1 MKKIENYLKAVQR
14 LDEANIEYRK
24 HPDNDVIRD
33 GLIQRFEFTFELAWK
48 ASKEYLMDQGFSN
61 DLHFPKQV
69 LRAAYENH
77 MIDDEAVWLKMLSSR
92 NSSSHIYDDRVAAA
106 IAKDIATSFLPVLKK
121 LSGYFKGNTKTHLVG
136 ILGGVIWCIGQ
147 SFSMIASEKAGAAI
161 SYGLGQGATL
171 VSALWGIL
179 IWHEFRRAPRS
190 SDFLNAGMFVLF
202 VIGLGFLI
210 YAGA

>member
-14 LDEANIEYRK
+14 LDEANIEYRN

-33 GLIQRFEFTFELAWK
+33 GLFSGSSLHLMLAGK
-48 ASKEYLMDQGFSN
+48 ASKEYLIDQGFSN

-92 NSSSHIYDDRVAAA
+92 NSTSHIYDDRVAAA

-121 LSGYFKGNTKTHLVG
+121 LSDYYKE
-136 ILGGVIWCIGQ
+136 I
-147 SFSMIASEKAGAAI
+147 
-161 SYGLGQGATL
+161 
-171 VSALWGIL
+171 
-179 IWHEFRRAPRS
+179 
-190 SDFLNAGMFVLF
+190 
-202 VIGLGFLI
+202 
-210 YAGA
+210 

>member
-1 MKKIENYLKAVQR
+1 MVLCFMKKIENYLKAVQR

-48 ASKEYLMDQGFSN
+48 ASKEYLIDQGFSN
-61 DLHFPKQV
+61 DLHFPKQE

-121 LSGYFKGNTKTHLVG
+121 LSDYYKE
-136 ILGGVIWCIGQ
+136 I
-147 SFSMIASEKAGAAI
+147 
-161 SYGLGQGATL
+161 
-171 VSALWGIL
+171 
-179 IWHEFRRAPRS
+179 
-190 SDFLNAGMFVLF
+190 
-202 VIGLGFLI
+202 
-210 YAGA
+210 

>member
-92 NSSSHIYDDRVAAA
+92 NSSFAYLMMSRCRCHRKGYCYI
-106 IAKDIATSFLPVLKK
+106 LP
-121 LSGYFKGNTKTHLVG
+121 
-136 ILGGVIWCIGQ
+136 
-147 SFSMIASEKAGAAI
+147 AGAEKI
-161 SYGLGQGATL
+161 IRLL
-171 VSALWGIL
+171 
-179 IWHEFRRAPRS
+179 
-190 SDFLNAGMFVLF
+190 
-202 VIGLGFLI
+202 
-210 YAGA
+210 

>member
-77 MIDDEAVWLKMLSSR
+77 MIDDEAVWLKML
-92 NSSSHIYDDRVAAA
+92 I
-106 IAKDIATSFLPVLKK
+106 LP
-121 LSGYFKGNTKTHLVG
+121 
-136 ILGGVIWCIGQ
+136 
-147 SFSMIASEKAGAAI
+147 AGAEKIIRLFQGELNKNPI
-161 SYGLGQGATL
+161 SLLY
-171 VSALWGIL
+171 S
-179 IWHEFRRAPRS
+179 
-190 SDFLNAGMFVLF
+190 
-202 VIGLGFLI
+202 
-210 YAGA
+210 

>member
-14 LDEANIEYRK
+14 LDEANTEYRK

-48 ASKEYLMDQGFSN
+48 ASKEYLIDQGFSN

-92 NSSSHIYDDRVAAA
+92 NSTSHIYDDRVAAA

-121 LSGYFKGNTKTHLVG
+121 LSDYYKE
-136 ILGGVIWCIGQ
+136 I
-147 SFSMIASEKAGAAI
+147 
-161 SYGLGQGATL
+161 
-171 VSALWGIL
+171 
-179 IWHEFRRAPRS
+179 
-190 SDFLNAGMFVLF
+190 
-202 VIGLGFLI
+202 
-210 YAGA
+210 

>member
-77 MIDDEAVWLKMLSSR
+77 MIDDEAAPETAVRISM
-92 NSSSHIYDDRVAAA
+92 
-106 IAKDIATSFLPVLKK
+106 
-121 LSGYFKGNTKTHLVG
+121 
-136 ILGGVIWCIGQ
+136 
-147 SFSMIASEKAGAAI
+147 MIALPLPS
-161 SYGLGQGATL
+161 QR
-171 VSALWGIL
+171 IL
-179 IWHEFRRAPRS
+179 LHPSCRC
-190 SDFLNAGMFVLF
+190 
-202 VIGLGFLI
+202 
-210 YAGA
+210 